1 MRTKEHANKAD
12 EHDAEPND
20 GDDEPHCPSQGSA
33 TSNRRAVHTG
43 VQRFRRRINVPFEF
57 ALAVRTSEFTGG
69 IVIEFNLLLAM
80 GAKNLNHIATKSSQG
95 IFFFPT
101 PSKRI
106 RIFMN
111 GMPVDLATGETM
123 IQTIGVIG
131 AGQMGNGIAQVA
143 ACAGYDVVMIDIK
156 DEYVDKGLGTI
167 QFSLGKLVSKER
179 MTQED
184 ADAALARITTGT
196 ERSMCADCDL
206 VVEAVPEILSL
217 KQEIFTELDNLCKPE
232 TILASNTS
240 SISITTIA
248 ASTQRPEKVI
258 GMHFMNPVPIM
269 KLVEIINGADTSDAT
284 NSAVVEAA
292 EKMGKTALSC
302 NDAPGFVSNRILCP
316 MINEAILTLQEGVA
330 EPEAIDGIMKL
341 GMNHPIGP
349 LALSDLIG
357 NDTVLH
363 IMNVLY
369 EGFGTEKYA
378 PAPLLVQMVEE
389 GKLGRKSGQGFYTY

>member
-1 MRTKEHANKAD
+1 
-12 EHDAEPND
+12 
-20 GDDEPHCPSQGSA
+20 
-33 TSNRRAVHTG
+33 
-43 VQRFRRRINVPFEF
+43 
-57 ALAVRTSEFTGG
+57 
-69 IVIEFNLLLAM
+69 
-80 GAKNLNHIATKSSQG
+80 
-95 IFFFPT
+95 
-101 PSKRI
+101 
-106 RIFMN
+106 
-111 GMPVDLATGETM
+111 M
-123 IQTIGVIG
+123 IQKIGVIG

-143 ACAGYDVVMIDIK
+143 AVAGYEVVMIDIK
-156 DEYVDKGLGTI
+156 EDYIQKGMETI
-167 QFSLGKLVSKER
+167 NFSLGKLVMKER
-179 MTQED
+179 MTVAD
-184 ADAALARITTGT
+184 ADSAIGRITTGT
-196 ERSMCADCDL
+196 NRNLCADCDL

-217 KQEIFTELDNLCKPE
+217 KAEIFSELDGICKPE

-240 SISITTIA
+240 SISISTIA
-248 ASTQRPEKVI
+248 GSTNRPDKVI

-269 KLVEIINGADTSDAT
+269 KLVEIINGDGTSEAT
-284 NSAVVEAA
+284 NQAVVEAA

-363 IMNVLY
+363 IMNVLH

-378 PAPLLVQMVEE
+378 PAPLLIQMVDE